1 MNVDVTLRRS
11 RCDMAFDLESIFTIS
26 RETSSAHMNKDCS
39 KVVSLFLIIAHI
51 LISIIRHYLNLC
63 RYINTSDSLSLL

>member
-1 MNVDVTLRRS
+1 MNVGVTLRRS
-11 RCDMAFDLESIFTIS
+11 RGDMAFDLESIFTIS

-39 KVVSLFLIIAHI
+39 KVVSLFYMITHI
-51 LISIIRHYLNLC
+51 LRHYLNLC